1 MAEKVTSKQRRTE
14 RRRKIAEEFKR
25 LLSQGKEVPEC
36 FRLVTEKYRAA
47 IPIIRAACRE
57 NQIKIPRTSPSKW
70 NPSPQTFEI
79 VAELI
84 RGRTMTEIAAE
95 RGLSRQRVHQIKQQ
109 ARGSGILKAVQ
120 QRVKEELEKRRG
132 AARSKA

>member
-14 RRRKIAEEFKR
+14 RRRKIAEDFKR
-25 LLSQGKEVPEC
+25 LLGQGQEVKEC
-36 FRLVTEKYRAA
+36 FRLVSEKHRAA

-84 RGRTMTEIAAE
+84 RGRTMMEIAAD
-95 RGLSRQRVHQIKQQ
+95 RGLSKQRVHQIKQQ
-109 ARGSGILKAVQ
+109 ARGSGILAAVQ
-120 QRVKEELEKRRG
+120 QRVKEELEKRRRTG
-132 AARSKA
+132 RA